1 MCCVRGTVQTKIGL
15 KDKENSLDNIE
26 KITEAEFINKIQQFY
41 AQFQARW
48 GMSIQPHRLGLKP
61 NTPRLEF
68 MFSSVMT
75 GQVAYIWLNTVT
87 GVVGWS
93 GVQAPDVV

>member
-1 MCCVRGTVQTKIGL
+1 M
-15 KDKENSLDNIE
+15 DNQST
-26 KITEAEFINKIQQFY
+26 ITEAEFINKIQQFY
-41 AQFQARW
+41 AQLQAKW
-48 GMSIQPHRLGLKP
+48 GMPIQPMRMNLKP

-68 MFSSVMT
+68 MFSSVMD

-87 GVVGWS
+87 GMVGWS

>member
-1 MCCVRGTVQTKIGL
+1 M
-15 KDKENSLDNIE
+15 DNTE

-41 AQFQARW
+41 AQLQARW
-48 GMSIQPHRLGLKP
+48 GYPVQPHRLGLKP

-75 GQVAYIWLNTVT
+75 GQVAYVWYNTIT
-87 GVVGWS
+87 GMVGWS
-93 GVQAPDVV
+93 VIAGGDVL

>member
-1 MCCVRGTVQTKIGL
+1 MDTT
-15 KDKENSLDNIE
+15 E

-41 AQFQARW
+41 TQLQARW
-48 GMSIQPHRLGLKP
+48 GMPIQPMRMNLKP

-68 MFSSVMT
+68 MFSSVMD

-87 GVVGWS
+87 GMVGWS